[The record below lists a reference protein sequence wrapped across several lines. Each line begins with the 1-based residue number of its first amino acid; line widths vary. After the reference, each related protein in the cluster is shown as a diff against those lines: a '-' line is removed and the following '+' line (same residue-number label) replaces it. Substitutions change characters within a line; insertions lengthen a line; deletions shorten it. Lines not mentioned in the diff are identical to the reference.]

1 MKDRFEFI
9 KDYYFRE
16 LNRRNEINGSL
27 SVPIGLITALTGGV
41 SYLLTNFDYHV
52 KFWLTLLFVVA
63 TAGGLIFLICAIYNL
78 IIAYS
83 NYPHPY
89 RYYLI
94 ADLDEIEKYRVDMQE
109 FYKANP
115 EKPDNS
121 EKEWENYIIS
131 EMVKNTGLN
140 QRNNKRKY
148 RFSYLCEKYLIRA
161 LISISCSV
169 PFYSINY
176 GLKPDRKP
184 SFNARIVGPG
194 AVEIIQNQK

>member
-52 KFWLTLLFVVA
+52 KLWLTIFFVIATGAGLL
-63 TAGGLIFLICAIYNL
+63 FLICSVYNL

-83 NYPHPY
+83 NFPHPY
-89 RYYLI
+89 DYFLI
-94 ADLDEIEKYRVDMQE
+94 ADLDELEKYRVGLNE
-109 FYKANP
+109 YYESTPALENK
-115 EKPDNS
+115 S
-121 EKEWENYIIS
+121 EKEWEDYIIS

-140 QRNNKRKY
+140 QRSNKKKF
-148 RFSYLCEKYLIRA
+148 RFSYLCEKNLIRA

-169 PFYSINY
+169 PFYSVNY
-176 GLKPDRKP
+176 ALKPDRKP
-184 SFNARIVGPG
+184 SFNAKIVGPG
-194 AVEIIQNQK
+194 AVEIIQNSK